1 MAERFPQSIG
11 IQLATI
17 DKLLTRPG
25 LDRTGRAWFG
35 GGMKKLLVAMFVA
48 LLMTGCGG
56 DTKKPGG
63 DSPESNQSSGEVA
76 KIDLDDPETR
86 KRIIAEAI
94 GGDKLQRGKEGEEI
108 DYAPNE
114 QTPYS
119 GWTKE
124 MHSNGQI
131 ESLVQYKDG
140 KRDGLD
146 AGWYENGQK
155 QWEGNY
161 KDGLKTEWFEN
172 GQKELEANYKDGKQ
186 DGLETGW
193 YQNGQKEYGGNWKDG
208 KQDGL
213 WVFYNEDGTGKSR
226 LSFKDGEEVEE

>member
-1 MAERFPQSIG
+1 
-11 IQLATI
+11 
-17 DKLLTRPG
+17 
-25 LDRTGRAWFG
+25 
-35 GGMKKLLVAMFVA
+35 MKKLLVAMFVA

-94 GGDKLQRGKEGEEI
+94 GGDKLQRGKEGGEI

-146 AGWYENGQK
+146 ASWYENGQK

-161 KDGLKTEWFEN
+161 KDGKRN
-172 GQKELEANYKDGKQ
+172 GLDAGWYSNEQKELEANYKDGKQ

-193 YQNGQKEYGGNWKDG
+193 YQNGQKEYEGNHKDG

-213 WVFYNEDGTGKSR
+213 WIFYNEDGTEKSR
-226 LSFKDGEEVEE
+226 LSFKDGEVVED